1 MEKESAMR
9 LRRTIAI
16 VVVLVSIFLVALVAR
31 AQDDSN
37 FVGRTPAPEFP
48 SGLDWVNVPQ
58 PLTMAG
64 LRGKIVLFDFW
75 TYGCINCIHMIP
87 VLEQL
92 EQKYANELVIIGVH
106 SAKFSNEG
114 ETQNIRQIVQ
124 RYNIHHPVINDKDF
138 LVWREYGIGA
148 WPTFVIAD
156 PRGNITAAESGE
168 IPFELFDQY
177 ISSMIAFWDGVGPDE
192 INREPLELAL
202 EGAGDPGTLL
212 LYPGKVLADEA
223 SNRLFIVDS
232 NHHRIVIADLS
243 TYEVLDIIGNA
254 QRGLTDGDFATAQFN
269 QPQGIALQG
278 EMLYVAD
285 TNNHAIRQ
293 VDLTSKSV
301 TTIAGDGR
309 MSQTLA
315 PFGMNYPALTTA
327 LRSPWDVVFGDD
339 PNVLYIAM
347 AGMHQIHA
355 LNLAEGT
362 AQAVVGTGR
371 EAQRNGATGES
382 MLAQPSG
389 IFWADGILYFADS
402 ESSTIRAVN
411 FDNDN
416 VRVIAG
422 TSEDNLFDYG
432 DIDGP
437 VGTSKLQHA
446 LGVTGTSD
454 GAQIYITDTYNSRI
468 KVIDPSLSV
477 VETIFGLGGDGGL
490 RDGGADVAQ
499 FDEPSGLSYANN
511 KLYIADTNNHS
522 VRVIDLDTQQ
532 VSTVVFPNVEKLTIA
547 NRVTVVGGNQTEGAT
562 QDVDEQ
568 TIKSGDGT
576 LTLTLS
582 IPDGYKINPLTD
594 SLIDIASSDEA
605 VAQATNPQVTI
616 SEKSV
621 AIPFTF
627 ASGSATITLDMS
639 LFYCEAQTESV
650 CLIDVVTIRV
660 PVQVSDD
667 APGSDVMIER
677 VVELPE
683 QYR

>member
-1 MEKESAMR
+1 MR
-9 LRRTIAI
+9 LRTTIAVL
-16 VVVLVSIFLVALVAR
+16 VVVVSVFLVAIAVR

-92 EQKYANELVIIGVH
+92 EQKYPNELVIIGVH

-138 LVWREYGIGA
+138 LVWRDYGIGA

-168 IPFELFDQY
+168 IPFDLFDQY

-202 EGAGDPGTLL
+202 EGAGDPGTPL
-212 LYPGKVLADEA
+212 LYPGKVLADEVG
-223 SNRLFIVDS
+223 NRLFIVDS

-269 QPQGIALQG
+269 QPQGIALQND
-278 EMLYVAD
+278 MLYIAD

-315 PFGMNYPALTTA
+315 PFGMSYPALTTA

-355 LNLAEGT
+355 LDLTDGRAM
-362 AQAVVGTGR
+362 AVVGTGR
-371 EAQRNGATGES
+371 EAQRNGPTGES

-389 IFWADGILYFADS
+389 MFWADGILYFADS

-446 LGVTGTSD
+446 LGVSGTTD
-454 GAQIYITDTYNSRI
+454 GTQIYITDTYNSRI

-499 FDEPSGLSYANN
+499 FDEPAGLSYANN
-511 KLYIADTNNHS
+511 TLYIADTNNHS

-532 VSTVVFPNVEKLTIA
+532 VSTVVFPNVEKLAIA
-547 NRVTVVGGNQTEGAT
+547 NRVTVVGGNQTQGVT
-562 QDVDEQ
+562 QTADEQ
-568 TIKSGDGT
+568 SVKRGDGT
-576 LTLTLS
+576 LTLELT

-594 SLIDIASSDEA
+594 SLIDITSSDEA
-605 VAQATNPQVTI
+605 IAKATDPQVVITAT
-616 SEKSV
+616 SV
-621 AIPFTF
+621 AMPFIF
-627 ASGSATITLDMS
+627 ANGSATITLDMS

-650 CLIDVVTIRV
+650 CLIDVVTITV
-660 PVQVSDD
+660 PVVVNDD
-667 APGSDVMIER
+667 APTSDVIIQR
-677 VVELPE
+677 SVELPE